1 MRWQEGQT
9 ITAAPIY
16 ADGKIYLGV
25 VGADLGTRAFL
36 EAMDAETGESVW
48 RYYTIPAPGQPGGD
62 SWPEGTDAYLR
73 GGGAVWQAPAYD
85 PDLGLLYFSTGN
97 AGPDWDGSVRAG
109 DNKWA
114 VSIVAVEADTGT
126 FKWGYQ
132 MVHHDIWDL
141 DAASPVVL
149 FNASDDR
156 KGVAQAGKT
165 GWLYMLDR
173 ETGEPL
179 YGIDETPV
187 KQDPV
192 QKTAA
197 TQPIPRNGEF
207 IPHEFPTPQCEIDR
221 ITKSLTPEQKN
232 LKVVPQTANYDPPGR
247 DGTLVAFMPGPQGGV
262 NWQPIS
268 YNPETNMFYIC
279 SAVQTAG
286 EMATPGSKWTEGQF
300 YIGGVIAGAA
310 WTESTGT
317 FTAIDALSG
326 ERKWQK
332 EFPDACYSGTST
344 TKGNLVFLGRN
355 NGELEAYDARDG
367 NPALELPDRGRGEQ
381 HRHGLRARR
390 QAVRRLPLPGEQ
402 PPGDRARRRA
412 LALRARRHDGPPD
425 RRGRRRGHR
434 ARRPGRPGGHR
445 GRRRGRRGRLRGELL
460 RLPRRAGHRGQRR
473 SRPLGRHRLR
483 SA

>member
-1 MRWQEGQT
+1 
-9 ITAAPIY
+9 
-16 ADGKIYLGV
+16 
-25 VGADLGTRAFL
+25 
-36 EAMDAETGESVW
+36 
-48 RYYTIPAPGQPGGD
+48 
-62 SWPEGTDAYLR
+62 
-73 GGGAVWQAPAYD
+73 
-85 PDLGLLYFSTGN
+85 
-97 AGPDWDGSVRAG
+97 
-109 DNKWA
+109 
-114 VSIVAVEADTGT
+114 
-126 FKWGYQ
+126 
-132 MVHHDIWDL
+132 
-141 DAASPVVL
+141 
-149 FNASDDR
+149 
-156 KGVAQAGKT
+156 
-165 GWLYMLDR
+165 MLDR

-179 YGIDETPV
+179 YGIDEKPV

-207 IPHEFPTPQCEIDR
+207 IPHVYPTSQEEIDR
-221 ITKSLTPEQKN
+221 ITKSLTPEQKD
-232 LKVVPQTANYDPPGR
+232 LKVVPQTAVYDPPGR
-247 DGTLVAFMPGPQGGV
+247 DGTLVAFSPGPQGGV

-332 EFPDACYSGTST
+332 EFPEACYAGTST

-367 NPALELPDRGRGEQ
+367 NRLWNFQTGAGANNTATVFEHDGNQYVLFLSQGNS
-381 HRHGLRARR
+381 L
-390 QAVRRLPLPGEQ
+390 QATA
-402 PPGDRARRRA
+402 ARRRA
-412 LALRARRHDGPPD
+412 LALRARRHDRARD
-425 RRGRRRGHR
+425 CRGRRRGHR
-434 ARRPGRPGGHR
+434 ARRPGRRGGRPPRATPRPG
-445 GRRRGRRGRLRGELL
+445 GRLRGELL
-460 RLPRRAGHRGQRR
+460 RLPRRAGHGRQW
-473 SRPLGRHRLR
+473 RPRPARASPTR